1 MNELVSKTRCG
12 VWSRALDTR
21 IWPTGLTCWPWP
33 SMKHLYGTSLY
44 RWHGIML
51 PDPPHDLLVGLLFYK
66 ETKLSSP
73 ASHSYLEYGGWDTN
87 SVLRSKILCKFSSL
101 YHMAGSLL
109 TVGPWTN
116 ESLPLPQP
124 QFLHLYS
131 ESRNAC
137 LSGLVGT
144 QHDSG
149 YTFVYRAHGQ
159 RQKQSL
165 ASPSRYAR
173 PRMLGSLGLLRP
185 IYFQF
190 KPSPSPNTTL
200 LSFPLCL
207 SIITFLLLLLLAL
220 PRIESRAPH
229 KLDWCSTIKL

>member
-44 RWHGIML
+44 RWHRIML

-73 ASHSYLEYGGWDTN
+73 ASHSYLEYEGWDTN

-137 LSGLVGT
+137 LPGLVGT

-173 PRMLGSLGLLRP
+173 PRMLTYVWVAAWAYSAPFTSSSNLHPLPIQLSSLSPFVLVLLP
-185 IYFQF
+185 F
-190 KPSPSPNTTL
+190 
-200 LSFPLCL
+200 C
-207 SIITFLLLLLLAL
+207 
-220 PRIESRAPH
+220 
-229 KLDWCSTIKL
+229 CCCC